1 MVGNSLEKKYTHP
14 GRIPSN
20 RKNPA
25 GSTGNTTKYIRQSA
39 EFTTLMSDLA
49 IEGIGAYVKTME
61 EQVCALRQMTR
72 NGTIDPRIVS
82 SLVETIGI
90 TSEMTTTNLNHIRN
104 SLVRF
109 MHTDTASM
117 INQEVVRNQDPCGNK
132 SPVSDLSQ
140 TPVTGEIF
148 SNPVAECDIHGS

>member
-72 NGTIDPRIVS
+72 NGTVDPRIVS

-90 TSEMTTTNLNHIRN
+90 TSETTTTNLNHIRN

-109 MHTDTASM
+109 MHTDTESM
-117 INQEVVRNQDPCGNK
+117 INPEVVRNQDSPGNK
-132 SPVSDLSQ
+132 SPAPDISQ
-140 TPVTGEIF
+140 TPVTGEI
-148 SNPVAECDIHGS
+148 SPNAVAGCDVHSS